1 MPLRLWMVVPLDCV
15 SKDGVGC
22 EILAFRHFYYSHDRT
37 CFNLAIVV
45 DAMVVEM

>member
-1 MPLRLWMVVPLDCV
+1 VPFRFWRVLPLDCV
-15 SKDGVGC
+15 SKDCVGC
-22 EILAFRHFYYSHDRT
+22 EMLAFRHFYYSHDRT